1 MDKERLKNQLKY
13 DEGLRLKPYRCTA
26 GKLTIGVGRNLDD
39 VGISEKE
46 AMMMLDTDVDWVI
59 LQLSKYTFY
68 LMQPPGVQEALC
80 NMAFQLGIKGL
91 LGFNKMIHALT
102 LKDYV
107 NARKEAL
114 DSRWAKQTPLRAK
127 RVSTQIGAGR

>member
-1 MDKERLKNQLKY
+1 MDKERLKNQLKS
-13 DEGLRLKPYRCTA
+13 DEGLRLKPYRCTS
-26 GKLTIGVGRNLDD
+26 GKLTIGIGRNLDD

-46 AMMMLDTDVDWVI
+46 AMTMLNTDVDWVI

-80 NMAFQLGIKGL
+80 NMAFQMGVGGL
-91 LGFNKMIHALT
+91 LSFKRMIYALT

-107 NARKEAL
+107 TAQKEAL

-127 RVSTQIGAGR
+127 RVAEQIGAGR